1 MIAPDQLLAAAIDH
15 VRDEDDTQPFPATD
29 LWHGYIQQIAGYVR
43 GLKEQHGHALP
54 RAVLTSGQWMI
65 IFTDPVR
72 TFIDGPAR
80 TDQFIILKK
89 EAYLDEAALLFDQL
103 SRANLGPNT
112 PRRAV
117 RPGQIA
123 DYCPP
128 NALLAVFRA
137 LHVRYEAIGSR
148 LFARHPKILVYP
160 ALILLRDDGA
170 IIPVVEDLHR
180 TSAIKPGQT
189 APRQTWRRRSCRDFS
204 GLQRF
209 GSPMRGRLRA
219 GASGFSNR
227 PVPGISE
234 GSYCTGRQIP
244 YRLCGLTQA
253 RLTPGWLSLERRRTS

>member
-1 MIAPDQLLAAAIDH
+1 M
-15 VRDEDDTQPFPATD
+15 
-29 LWHGYIQQIAGYVR
+29 
-43 GLKEQHGHALP
+43 
-54 RAVLTSGQWMI
+54 
-65 IFTDPVR
+65 
-72 TFIDGPAR
+72 
-80 TDQFIILKK
+80 KK

-103 SRANLGPNT
+103 SRANLGPNM
-112 PRRAV
+112 PPAV

-180 TSAIKPGQT
+180 DLSYQTGPDSAPSDLAPHLAEISAASNDLVHRCEVALGQALPDFPIDQFPGF
-189 APRQTWRRRSCRDFS
+189 PK
-204 GLQRF
+204 
-209 GSPMRGRLRA
+209 
-219 GASGFSNR
+219 GA
-227 PVPGISE
+227 IALAL
-234 GSYCTGRQIP
+234 IP